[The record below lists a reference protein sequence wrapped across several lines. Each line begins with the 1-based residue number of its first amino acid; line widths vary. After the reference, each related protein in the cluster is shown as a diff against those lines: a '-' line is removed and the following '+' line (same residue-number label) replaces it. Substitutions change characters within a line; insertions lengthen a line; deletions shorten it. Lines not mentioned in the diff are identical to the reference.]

1 MSRKWIPIAAGIL
14 DLIGGTIQLL
24 IFVSVLAH
32 TVSGCVSHR
41 IYGDAVGWA
50 LILLVITVPL
60 VVAGIL
66 AIVGGVNALKK
77 QKLGLAY
84 MGSVAAFL
92 PLVLSLWAY
101 STIFDLD
108 WKWVLAALLILIL
121 GLAPIVLTAVSRKQF
136 VGY

>member
-1 MSRKWIPIAAGIL
+1 MNKTWKPTAAGIL
-14 DLIGGTIQLL
+14 DIIGGTIQLL
-24 IFVSVLAH
+24 IFVSVLAP

-50 LILLVITVPL
+50 LTLLVITVPL
-60 VVAGIL
+60 VVAGII
-66 AIVGGVNALKK
+66 AIVGGVNALRR

-101 STIFDLD
+101 STIFDLGRE
-108 WKWVLAALLILIL
+108 WVLSALLIIL
-121 GLAPIVLTAVSRKQF
+121 FLGIAPIVLTALSRKEF
-136 VGY
+136 K